1 MLEENYLEWMG
12 ELPKRI
18 PFISPTMSLI
28 FGLINLLIY
37 LAVMLSG
44 RVEQFSPNI
53 YSIAEVIFFCT
64 LLVYLINYNNYL
76 FNKTKSIIQEMN
88 PIRGNEK
95 QLYNRFREI
104 LFDSKRFCIIV
115 LLVIFPFL
123 IINYKENLIFNNFI
137 FNIYNILLYILML
150 YLLASALSMILN
162 ISLILAIIGKHPCIN
177 FLKID
182 LFNADRIGGLG
193 IIRSHIISIIIYY
206 SIGIS
211 LAILSYI
218 EPNYFDIANNPV
230 IYEIFDLSVLLFTG
244 IILLIFGL
252 GNLQKPFRERMI
264 KDLVKINEEYQDQYE
279 DFTRII
285 SDNKI
290 ENDTALLSITKKLD
304 ALHKE
309 RTEREKI
316 LNDNGL
322 RYSYSAVIV
331 SAIAFIMPI
340 ITLFEKMNSFGLIKL
355 ILDAFNIKY

>member
-37 LAVMLSG
+37 LAVMLRG
-44 RVEQFSPNI
+44 RVEQFLPNI
-53 YSIAEVIFFCT
+53 YSIAEVILFCT

-123 IINYKENLIFNNFI
+123 IINYKENLLFNSFI
-137 FNIYNILLYILML
+137 FNIYNISLYMLML

-162 ISLILAIIGKHPCIN
+162 ISLILAIIGKPPCIN

-193 IIRSHIISIIIYY
+193 IIRSHIISIIINY

-211 LAILSYI
+211 LAILSDI
-218 EPNYFDIANNPV
+218 DPNYLNTV
-230 IYEIFDLSVLLFTG
+230 IYEIFALSVLLFTG